1 MWARFSLETPWF
13 YSGSL
18 PPQESAER
26 FLADLLAQQ
35 ASPFGRTRS
44 NRAKFC
50 SQFPQMLEPRL
61 EFRTELALELLPHP
75 LCQRRTPP
83 AGGDCDL
90 QRPAAN
96 HRRIV
101 EVAQR
106 RVVHHVAQ
114 CAFLPGE
121 AKDLLV

>member
-1 MWARFSLETPWF
+1 
-13 YSGSL
+13 
-18 PPQESAER
+18 
-26 FLADLLAQQ
+26 
-35 ASPFGRTRS
+35 
-44 NRAKFC
+44 
-50 SQFPQMLEPRL
+50 MLEPRL

-106 RVVHHVAQ
+106 RVVHHAAQ
-114 CAFLPGE
+114 CALLLGE
-121 AKDLLV
+121 AKELPMQISPKCCRHNEQNAAQGSRAKFALKSPQPAAARPSLP